1 MATPAS
7 RREFLRLAAAS
18 AAAGAFPACPA
29 RAEDVGLLYRR
40 IVPEVKPLPA
50 DWVRSL
56 AGKGGPLDAAIATGD
71 PAALPRIG
79 MTVGGIACGTVY
91 LSGDGRLFV
100 WDIFNQP
107 HEGVVPRQTK
117 PPPGM
122 VNIDKAGRMVRER
135 DGANYIAAPTPDSHP
150 NPFRQGFL
158 LGIGGQRRALDGK
171 GFRNVRFTG
180 NWPVGTV
187 ALDDPSCP
195 LRVTLKAWTP
205 FVPLRVEDSS
215 FPATVMEYTLANP
228 GDQAVAATVAA
239 VLENACL
246 LFTRAGNRD
255 RVRTRFESDAG
266 LALLVHEPAPP
277 PARPEP
283 KREDIVFADFE
294 TATYEGWAV
303 EGQAFGPGPVAFKD
317 IPAYQGNVQ
326 GQGQRTVN
334 SHASA
339 PGSSVAARDNA
350 TGSLTSPEFTISRRF
365 ISLLVGGGKRPG
377 EAAVELVVE
386 GKAAATVTGQSRNA
400 MAAVAIPCGDHE
412 GKKARL
418 RIIDKAQGPW
428 GNIGVDQ
435 IVFTD
440 TPPGAAVPA
449 NAPDYGSMAVACPG
463 ADARPADHDGT
474 PALEASV
481 TVPARGESTVTFVL
495 AWHFANLAALP
506 GLGRRRAHYATRFAD
521 AAAVAKALAADL
533 PRLRAATLGWVAA
546 WNGSTLPQWL
556 LDRTILTTN
565 TLQTTNC
572 LRLDDGRF
580 WAWEGIGACP
590 GTCTHVWHYA
600 QGPARLF
607 PELERNLREATDF
620 GVAMNPDGSVRFR
633 AESGGIAL
641 DGQAGV
647 VLRTWR
653 EHLGSPDDAFLKRV
667 WPSVKRAVEWMI
679 RFDET
684 GRGGLDG
691 LLDGRQHNTL
701 DAEWYGKVPCL
712 CSLYLAALRA
722 AEEMAREA
730 GDAAFA
736 GRCRQIHALG
746 AEKIAT
752 LFNGR
757 FYVQEEDPAH
767 AEAIGVGKGCHIDQV
782 IGQWWA
788 WQTGLGRL
796 YNEGHI
802 RSALHSLWHHN
813 FVPDVGPFRKEF
825 PKGRF
830 YALPGEGGLVMCT
843 WPDGGLRD
851 DFKKHWQYAYFN
863 ECMSGFEWQAAAH
876 MVMEG
881 APVAAADLESAAAIL
896 RDPADPRCLT
906 LRGLAVARAIHDRYA
921 PARRNPYNE
930 IECSDHYARAAAS
943 YSMFLAATGFQAHGP
958 RGILGFAPKIRPE
971 DFSSAFTAAGAWGT
985 FAQKLEDGNW
995 TATLTVADG
1004 RLRLAELRLPW
1015 LAPAHAARLDG
1026 RAAPARAAAGRIAFA
1041 PPLVVAAGGTLEVG

>member
-1 MATPAS
+1 MATHAS

-18 AAAGAFPACPA
+18 TAAGAFPARPA
-29 RAEDVGLLYRR
+29 RAEDVGVLYQRL
-40 IVPEVKPLPA
+40 VPEIKHLPA

-56 AGKGGPLDAAIATGD
+56 AEKGGPLDAAIATGD
-71 PAALPRIG
+71 PAALPQIG

-107 HEGVVPRQTK
+107 HEGVVPRQVQ
-117 PPPGM
+117 PPSGM
-122 VNIDKAGRMVRER
+122 ANIDGAGKMVRER
-135 DGANYIAAPTPDSHP
+135 DGANYIGPPTPDSHP
-150 NPFRQGFL
+150 NPFRQGFV
-158 LGIGGQRRALDGK
+158 LGLGGQRRTLDGK

-180 NWPVGTV
+180 RWPLGTV
-187 ALDDPSCP
+187 ALEDPSCP
-195 LRVTLKAWTP
+195 LRATLKSWTP

-228 GDQAVAATVAA
+228 GDQDVTATVAA

-246 LFTRAGNRD
+246 WFTRAGNRD
-255 RVRTRFESDAG
+255 LVRTRFESHDG
-266 LALLVHEPAPP
+266 LALLVQEPAPP
-277 PARPEP
+277 P
-283 KREDIVFADFE
+283 
-294 TATYEGWAV
+294 
-303 EGQAFGPGPVAFKD
+303 
-317 IPAYQGNVQ
+317 
-326 GQGQRTVN
+326 
-334 SHASA
+334 
-339 PGSSVAARDNA
+339 
-350 TGSLTSPEFTISRRF
+350 
-365 ISLLVGGGKRPG
+365 
-377 EAAVELVVE
+377 EAAAL
-386 GKAAATVTGQSRNA
+386 
-400 MAAVAIPCGDHE
+400 
-412 GKKARL
+412 
-418 RIIDKAQGPW
+418 
-428 GNIGVDQ
+428 
-435 IVFTD
+435 
-440 TPPGAAVPA
+440 A

-463 ADARPADHDGT
+463 ADARLADHDGV
-474 PALEASV
+474 PALEATV
-481 TVPARGESTVTFVL
+481 TVPAHGESTVTFVL
-495 AWHFANLAALP
+495 AWHFANLPALP

-521 AAAVAKALAADL
+521 AAAVAKALAAGL

-565 TLQTTNC
+565 TLQTTTC

-580 WAWEGIGACP
+580 WAWEGIGCCA
-590 GTCTHVWHYA
+590 GTCAHVWHYA

-607 PELERNLREATDF
+607 PELERNLREVTDF

-641 DGQAGV
+641 DAQAGV
-647 VLRTWR
+647 VLRAWR

-691 LLDGRQHNTL
+691 LLDGEQHNTL

-730 GDAAFA
+730 GDTAFA
-736 GRCRQIHALG
+736 GRCHQVHALG

-802 RSALHSLWHHN
+802 RSALHSLWRHN
-813 FVPDVGPFRKEF
+813 FLPDVGPFRKEF

-851 DFKKHWQYAYFN
+851 NFRKHWQYAYFN

-881 APVAAADLESAAAIL
+881 APVGTADLESATSIL
-896 RDPADPRCLT
+896 SDPADPRCLT

-943 YSMFLAATGFQAHGP
+943 YSLFLAATGFEAHGP

-971 DFSSAFTAAGAWGT
+971 EFSSAFTAAGAWGT
-985 FAQKLEDGNW
+985 FAQKREGGKW

-1026 RAAPARAAAGRIAFA
+1026 GRAVPAQATDGRIAFA
-1041 PPLVVAAGGTLEVG
+1041 PPLVVAAGGTLAVG